1 MDDVKG
7 FLKKYW
13 PYIVGAIVGLYIL
26 LRYSSGGGSSAS
38 GGSTDYAAFMNA
50 QTQASSQNAALQGQL
65 ASVAAQQA
73 LDRDKLNAQIAYDT
87 KDLDIKKNAVAA
99 DAFNA
104 FQNSQAA
111 MAQSLGTSAS
121 TIINALNTPAI
132 TAMSAG
138 AIENAAALE
147 AAGIVAAQ
155 SFNAQSGM
163 VSSTNNAV
171 GQVGSIMGN
180 IMSSMMQPEQKTDWA
195 GLINAG
201 ANAYSTYAT
210 GGLGGGGYQG
220 YARNSPQ
227 YQSGSD
233 PTKKPTASSG
243 GWWGG

>member
-26 LRYSSGGGSSAS
+26 LRYSSGGSSAS

-73 LDRDKLNAQIAYDT
+73 LDRDKLNAQIAYDN

-147 AAGIVAAQ
+147 AAGMVAAN
-155 SFNAQSGM
+155 SFNAQGGM
-163 VSSTNNAV
+163 VASTNNAV
-171 GQVGSIMGN
+171 GQIGSIMGN
-180 IMSSMMQPEQKTDWA
+180 IMQSMMQPEQKTDWA
-195 GLINAG
+195 AMINAG
-201 ANAYSTYAT
+201 ANAYSAYAT
-210 GGLGGGGYQG
+210 GGLSGMNSGGSGYGVGYRQG
-220 YARNSPQ
+220 DN
-227 YQSGSD
+227 
-233 PTKKPTASSG
+233 PTKKPTNKTAG
-243 GWWGG
+243 YW